1 MPTLRQVGW
10 RSIALISGAL
20 LVLLAGYAARA
31 TTLRSAHV
39 IRAAAKAH
47 KTLAKKPLPLPTYGA
62 TLDSADPAPGYQD
75 ALWSGNAQGTATIVA
90 ARVSD
95 VSVPVSYGVRTVYDP
110 TLALGREFIAAPGK
124 PGVAVETV
132 RRIYQGTRVVSVAIV
147 DEKIVRPARAEL
159 VHIGAKLPEVSR
171 GSFTGRVA
179 ATLDMVA
186 TAYWADPSWSNG
198 RTATGIPA
206 RYGVA
211 AVDPSVIPLGTRL
224 YIPGYGYALAADTG
238 GAIVGSRI
246 DLCFDT
252 GQQALDYGRQN
263 VTVYEL
269 SAN

>member
-1 MPTLRQVGW
+1 MPKLRQAGW

-31 TTLRSAHV
+31 TTLRSV
-39 IRAAAKAH
+39 RPLQAAAKAH
-47 KTLAKKPLPLPTYGA
+47 KTLTKKPLPLPTYGA
-62 TLDSADPAPGYQD
+62 TLDGADPAPGYQN
-75 ALWSGNAQGTATIVA
+75 ALWSGAAQDTATIVA
-90 ARVSD
+90 ARLSD

-110 TLALGREFIAAPGK
+110 TLALGREVVAQDGA

-132 RRIYQGTRVVSVAIV
+132 RRIYQGARVVSVAIV
-147 DEKIVRPARAEL
+147 GEKVVKAARPEL

-171 GSFTGRVA
+171 GSFVGRVT
-179 ATLDMVA
+179 ATLNMVA

-198 RTATGIPA
+198 RTATGVPA

-224 YIPGYGYALAADTG
+224 YIPGYGYAVAADTG
-238 GAIVGSRI
+238 GAIVGDRI

-252 GQQALDYGRQN
+252 GQQALDYGRQT
-263 VTVYEL
+263 VSVYEL
-269 SAN
+269 ASN